1 MSRDWNHNFLQLYL
15 GTTRTLVVLRC
26 PFISHLIHWI
36 RYGSFQRKNFL
47 QPTVCNDMLY
57 ISIPVLIVVNDNS
70 IYICCRKRIKE
81 TCTSYIVHNL
91 LIARTGVRFGSRV
104 VHSSLVE
111 SYFEIF
117 ASKKVVLL
125 YSKKLIYIYQSSS
138 VSARSRTRWRKVVI
152 KQHIPAAHVSG
163 VCSIIYF
170 LLWPRAVFQDIPLL
184 TYTIITRSNII

>member
-1 MSRDWNHNFLQLYL
+1 MEVSRGKISFNQLCA
-15 GTTRTLVVLRC
+15 TTC
-26 PFISHLIHWI
+26 YI
-36 RYGSFQRKNFL
+36 
-47 QPTVCNDMLY
+47 Y

-111 SYFEIF
+111 FYVKIF

-125 YSKKLIYIYQSSS
+125 YSKKLIYIS
-138 VSARSRTRWRKVVI
+138 VEFSVCAIKNEVKEGCNKTTHSCCSCLWCLFDYLFPSLATSCVPRYSVTNLHHHHKEQHHIAYNRVEVEIAAAARRKE
-152 KQHIPAAHVSG
+152 G
-163 VCSIIYF
+163 
-170 LLWPRAVFQDIPLL
+170 
-184 TYTIITRSNII
+184 